1 MHLDKPSDNENR
13 KYFDSS
19 AITLVVNS
27 RDIIST
33 NLELCLILLKYCLI
47 HKFFIS
53 VRFSLKFSHQTRN
66 IQFVHLVLCCQVA
79 WHLTKT
85 QKFLIGSVNF
95 CFFCGT
101 ISRGSHR
108 YITLLICCANFVK
121 IVMAYLL
128 VFTVRAVDNLYFC
141 CTPK

>member
-1 MHLDKPSDNENR
+1 MNR
-13 KYFDSS
+13 KCFDSS

-27 RDIIST
+27 WDIMST
-33 NLELCLILLKYCLI
+33 NLELCLILVKYCLT
-47 HKFFIS
+47 HVFFIL

-66 IQFVHLVLCCQVA
+66 VQFVHLVLCYQVA
-79 WHLTKT
+79 WHLTKS

-121 IVMAYLL
+121 IVMAYPL
-128 VFTVRAVDNLYFC
+128 VFTVRAGDNLYC
-141 CTPK
+141 CPT